1 MDRLL
6 QLLGRFVQFSYAC
19 WDRIVLR
26 GYYPS
31 LQRPANIVHLFRD
44 VGGEARITPAVLA
57 RRTASYRAW
66 LESYAEQQGIPILT
80 APKGARKEEFVAPYY
95 RAFKGEKG
103 VVVILKSME
112 QSSTFISYEPRH
124 APPSGDDY
132 RIINRA
138 NKRFLHYYFYILDPV
153 MGPMSLCVASY
164 LPFTVS
170 CFLNGHSFVAQE
182 LRRAGVR
189 FQMDDNAIVRCAEP
203 DQLSAAA
210 DRLDEKILRQ
220 RLLDRAPDPEVQ
232 SPRARRVRARLP
244 VVGGPDR
251 IRPRRD
257 LSSPGAAARPVSAGG
272 RDRRGAGRSNPDT
285 APLRATHQL
294 PLPGQA
300 RDHPGAP

>member
-6 QLLGRFVQFSYAC
+6 QLLGQFVQFSYAC

-26 GYYPS
+26 GYYPR

-44 VGGEARITPAVLA
+44 IGGEARITPAVLA
-57 RRTASYRAW
+57 RRTASYRTW
-66 LESYAEQQGIPILT
+66 LESYAEQQGIPLLT

-132 RIINRA
+132 RIITRA

-170 CFLNGHSFVAQE
+170 CFMNGHSYVAQE
-182 LRRAGVR
+182 LCRAGVR
-189 FQMDDNAIVRCAEP
+189 FQKDDNAIVRCADP
-203 DQLSAAA
+203 DRLTAVAE
-210 DRLDEKILRQ
+210 RLDEHILRQ
-220 RLLDRAPDPEVQ
+220 RADYWASRLTPRF
-232 SPRARRVRARLP
+232 SPRERAACGLDYQWS
-244 VVGGPDR
+244 VAQ
-251 IRPRRD
+251 IEF
-257 LSSPGAAARPVSAGG
+257 A
-272 RDRRGAGRSNPDT
+272 
-285 APLRATHQL
+285 RAT
-294 PLPGQA
+294 
-300 RDHPGAP
+300 

>member
-1 MDRLL
+1 MHRLL

-31 LQRPANIVHLFRD
+31 LHRPANIVHLFRD

-124 APPSGDDY
+124 APRSGDD
-132 RIINRA
+132 IGSST
-138 NKRFLHYYFYILDPV
+138 P
-153 MGPMSLCVASY
+153 PPSASS
-164 LPFTVS
+164 TTT
-170 CFLNGHSFVAQE
+170 
-182 LRRAGVR
+182 
-189 FQMDDNAIVRCAEP
+189 
-203 DQLSAAA
+203 SASWT
-210 DRLDEKILRQ
+210 R
-220 RLLDRAPDPEVQ
+220 
-232 SPRARRVRARLP
+232 SW
-244 VVGGPDR
+244 
-251 IRPRRD
+251 
-257 LSSPGAAARPVSAGG
+257 G
-272 RDRRGAGRSNPDT
+272 R
-285 APLRATHQL
+285 
-294 PLPGQA
+294 
-300 RDHPGAP
+300 